1 MAMIND
7 QRRFA
12 FIAFW
17 TTGRADNKG
26 RAISTLPCRLVTPMA
41 LRSLASVA
49 LSSIWVF
56 LFYYLSSSDE

>member
-12 FIAFW
+12 FTAFQ
-17 TTGRADNKG
+17 TTGRAENKG
-26 RAISTLPCRLVTPMA
+26 RTISALPCRLVTPMA

-56 LFYYLSSSDE
+56 VFYYLSSLEE